1 MDSQEQSTVK
11 MLVLNR
17 TNKKK
22 VKKKKKASVAS
33 WLPAQNNQVPLITSN
48 SMIKTPENHCVCF
61 KHSQKALFKKYF

>member
-11 MLVLNR
+11 MLSLKQDKQ
-17 TNKKK
+17 KKK
-22 VKKKKKASVAS
+22 LKKKKASVAS